1 MARFPSYRAPRAS
14 EVLRPGPFVPPQ
26 PPPLHPEEQRCLDAV
41 LAAPEQ
47 DEPRRAYAE
56 WLAGRGERRR
66 AEFIRD
72 QLAGRP
78 AVPDPTWA
86 DAYSPWSARD
96 LVYRRGFV
104 EAMSLAGRAFISLGE
119 PLFRMTPLR
128 EVRLVAIAPYLDE
141 LAATPHLAR
150 LAIVSLRGNH
160 IEDTHPA
167 IEKIRRQGVEVR
179 LSSSSLP

>member
-14 EVLRPGPFVPPQ
+14 EVLRPRPFVPPQ
-26 PPPLHPEEQRCLDAV
+26 PPALHPEEQRCLDAV
-41 LAAPEQ
+41 LAAPED

-56 WLAGRGERRR
+56 WLAGRGEQRR
-66 AEFIRD
+66 ADFILD

-78 AVPDPTWA
+78 ADPDPAWGVI
-86 DAYSPWSARD
+86 YSPWSGRD

-104 EAMSLAGRAFISLGE
+104 EAMSLAGRAFIALGE

-141 LAATPHLAR
+141 LAAVPHLSR
-150 LAIVSLRGNH
+150 LVSLDIRGNH
-160 IEDTHPA
+160 IDPALPA
-167 IEKIRRQGVEVR
+167 IELIRTRGVAV
-179 LSSSSLP
+179 LI